1 MEKEIK
7 TKISEL
13 RIIKN
18 KIVLEKQTEENISY
32 EDLEE
37 RKTGEIIKKTQENKN
52 EEDKI
57 INWSRN

>member
-18 KIVLEKQTEENISY
+18 KIVPEKQTEENISY

-37 RKTGEIIKKTQENKN
+37 RKTDEIIKKTQENKN